1 MGRNPSGPAFQPLH
15 PKVARCVAS
24 AQARICGILPVNSLH
39 SSSPLPLPDPGGN
52 FPSFEGG
59 WDVEFHR
66 SVRFGVSDSKDRA
79 NLFDGLPGLVLHLR
93 LGCAALFRPIKAWF
107 IFLIFL
113 CFGGHFFK
121 CLLHLLEGCRRHNI
135 LGFFGQEHDF
145 AHGVDHAGIERRMI
159 HEPADAID
167 IAHMGCHLIKKAN
180 EACRV
185 IIAVPGVLNA
195 QLVGLQ
201 LKFTAYTEQFQI
213 QHQAEAIKTV
223 LQGIVGANPHHAS
236 GQNHRGHFRCL
247 IENARVCGLFHQLM
261 PCRAT
266 TCPISWPITPANSAS
281 SSAASSNPRSTKRYP
296 PGSEKALIS
305 FEFSTVTCKG
315 TWRSECA
322 ATVCATW
329 ST

>member
-113 CFGGHFFK
+113 CLAVTFLSACFICSK
-121 CLLHLLEGCRRHNI
+121 AVVVTI
-135 LGFFGQEHDF
+135 YLGFLGKN
-145 AHGVDHAGIERRMI
+145 MI
-159 HEPADAID
+159 
-167 IAHMGCHLIKKAN
+167 
-180 EACRV
+180 
-185 IIAVPGVLNA
+185 
-195 QLVGLQ
+195 
-201 LKFTAYTEQFQI
+201 
-213 QHQAEAIKTV
+213 
-223 LQGIVGANPHHAS
+223 
-236 GQNHRGHFRCL
+236 
-247 IENARVCGLFHQLM
+247 
-261 PCRAT
+261 
-266 TCPISWPITPANSAS
+266 
-281 SSAASSNPRSTKRYP
+281 
-296 PGSEKALIS
+296 
-305 FEFSTVTCKG
+305 
-315 TWRSECA
+315 
-322 ATVCATW
+322 
-329 ST
+329 